1 MFHWHV
7 QDSLTMKGC
16 FGADLQELDHLRK
29 TWRVHIYIQ
38 HDLEN
43 YLCVASHEEFNR
55 REMLRT
61 LRELYAQKHA
71 IYKLQIN
78 AYMIEPPLATEPG
91 ALVIMSK
98 PNGIAH
104 PTLQRDQILKFQP
117 TAPLGVQNEPPS
129 HMVATK
135 GKDSAVIHSNLDRCM
150 RLIKYIDG
158 QFLIRVKFGILI
170 LSPWKTAGGTAS
182 YPLKEFP
189 GVLRDKRWQGR
200 LVPG

>member
-7 QDSLTMKGC
+7 QDSLTMKSC

-170 LSPWKTAGGTAS
+170 LSPWKAAGGTAS
-182 YPLKEFP
+182 YPLNKFP